1 MAVHYAHARAFVG
14 RPVYVVTAD
23 GRRHTGIVHAVTP
36 THLYLRPIRMA
47 NPGGRTWPY
56 PPTLVANRS
65 AEEEGPSVEPL
76 APANGEGFT
85 LEPAQ
90 YRRGWAPWWPG
101 YEAALI
107 ALPLF
112 AILTLGLLFV

>member
-1 MAVHYAHARAFVG
+1 MAVHYTHARAFVG
-14 RPVYVVTAD
+14 RPVYVMTAD
-23 GRRHTGIVHAVTP
+23 GRRLTGVVHAVTP
-36 THLYLRPIRMA
+36 THLYLRPIRMP
-47 NPGGRTWPY
+47 NPGGRAWPY

-65 AEEEGPSVEPL
+65 VEEGPFVEPL
-76 APANGEGFT
+76 ASANDAGFA

-90 YRRGWAPWWPG
+90 YRTDWAPWWPG

-112 AILTLGLLFV
+112 AILALGLLFV